1 MGIAFLSCR
10 KALTLL
16 NTGNGVFKES
26 TVFEVRYT
34 GIQGNEQK
42 EPVLAAYYNSLHY
55 FVTTACFRHTTET
68 NFWNSKIIVLTPKL
82 ILQVIIYKYNV
93 AFRDFTR
100 LNAFWMQRNL
110 CLNSFILNVH
120 VWWCMYGGNIWW
132 CTCGSARMLM
142 HVWRHM
148 CDVCMAIHVW

>member
-1 MGIAFLSCR
+1 MCNTPHFTFFEDHEKHGVSTRDHMKILKKSPSPRILEQMNLLICLIAICSNLKYGYSFPFCR

-55 FVTTACFRHTTET
+55 FVTTEQCFRHTSKT
-68 NFWNSKIIVLTPKL
+68 NFWNSKIIIFPPKL
-82 ILQVIIYKYNV
+82 SYTSN
-93 AFRDFTR
+93 
-100 LNAFWMQRNL
+100 NL
-110 CLNSFILNVH
+110 EI
-120 VWWCMYGGNIWW
+120 WCSI
-132 CTCGSARMLM
+132 
-142 HVWRHM
+142 
-148 CDVCMAIHVW
+148 